1 MENETAAAHLKSL
14 ICYFFDPKSKIRN
27 RGNPQFNMML
37 FELNHIRLQYAERSV
52 IDDISLS
59 LEPGKFYGIIGPNG
73 SGKTTLL
80 DLLTRHRVPDGGD
93 VRYNGAALASFSKKE
108 LSRQIA
114 LVPQNF
120 YINFPFTVKEIVMM
134 GRYPHISRFAAPA
147 ATDLDIL
154 DDVMQLT
161 EINKFANRYI
171 TELSGG
177 ERQRVVFAR
186 ALAQDTPVLILDEAT
201 SNLDINFSINL
212 LNVAE
217 QKVRQSNHTVVA
229 VMQDI
234 NLAASYCD
242 DLIFM
247 SGGKIA
253 AHGPTRTV
261 LTPETL
267 KTVFNIEAKVY
278 RESYSESLQV
288 VFKK

>member
-1 MENETAAAHLKSL
+1 
-14 ICYFFDPKSKIRN
+14 
-27 RGNPQFNMML
+27 ML
-37 FELNHIRLQYAERSV
+37 FELNHIRFGYADRTV
-52 IDDISLS
+52 IDDISLA
-59 LEPGKFYGIIGPNG
+59 LEAGRFYGIIGPNG

-80 DLLTRHRVPDGGD
+80 DILTRHRVPAGGD
-93 VRYNGAALASFSKKE
+93 VFYNGTALASFSKNA
-108 LSRQIA
+108 LSREIA

-134 GRYPHISRFAAPA
+134 GRYPHIPRFAAPA
-147 ATDLDIL
+147 AADLSVL
-154 DDVMQLT
+154 HDVMKLT
-161 EINKFANRYI
+161 EINEFANRYI

-212 LNVAE
+212 LNIVE
-217 QKVRQSNHTVVA
+217 QKVKQNGHTVVA

-242 DLIFM
+242 NLIFM
-247 SGGKIA
+247 SDGKIA
-253 AHGPTRTV
+253 VHGPTRIV
-261 LTPETL
+261 LTSETL
-267 KTVFNIEAKVY
+267 QAVFNIEAKVY
-278 RESYSESLQV
+278 RESYSDSLQV